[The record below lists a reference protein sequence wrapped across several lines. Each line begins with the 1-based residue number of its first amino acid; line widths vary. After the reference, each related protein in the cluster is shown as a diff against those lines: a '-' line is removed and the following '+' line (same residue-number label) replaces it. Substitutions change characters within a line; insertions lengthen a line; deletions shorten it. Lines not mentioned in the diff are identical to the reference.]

1 MIIFIK
7 ILHICK
13 KYCNFAQQN
22 IYCMGKTLH
31 KVLVISTG
39 GTITM
44 VRDAVSGA
52 LVPASVENFKSYIP
66 ELFTGEL
73 NVDIQAFSSQFDSSD
88 IGPDSWALIAQ
99 TVYDNY
105 EHYDGFV
112 IMHGTDTMSYTASAL
127 SFMLEG
133 LNKPV
138 VFTGSQLPIGVLRS
152 DAKENL
158 LTAIEIAA
166 AQDENGD
173 AIVPEVT
180 IFFEDRLFRANRTTK
195 RNAEHF
201 SAFNSYNY
209 PALAKAGVHITY
221 QPHLVHYNDLKAELK
236 LHTKYDPNVTIL
248 KLFPGI
254 QQPIVRSI
262 LRTKGLKAVVL
273 ETFGAGNAPSAK
285 WLYRELKAA
294 VDRGIII
301 VNKTQCNTGSV
312 EMGLYAVSLN
322 LMKAGVLS
330 GYDITTEALL
340 TKMMY
345 LLGEYPDNPEMVKQ
359 LLLTNLCGEVT
370 MDEN

>member
-1 MIIFIK
+1 
-7 ILHICK
+7 
-13 KYCNFAQQN
+13 
-22 IYCMGKTLH
+22 MGKTLH
-31 KVLVISTG
+31 KALVISTG

-248 KLFPGI
+248 KIFPGI
-254 QQPIVRSI
+254 QQPAVRAI